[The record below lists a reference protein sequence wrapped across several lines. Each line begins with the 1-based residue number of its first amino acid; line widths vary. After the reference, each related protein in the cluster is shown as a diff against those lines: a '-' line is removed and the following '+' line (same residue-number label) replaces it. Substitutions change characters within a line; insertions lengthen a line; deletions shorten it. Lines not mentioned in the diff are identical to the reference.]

1 MIEHYFTYDKESHIV
16 NHTPISVLNGSLMAE
31 YPSTALTVQ
40 PLPEKEGSVVMVCD
54 FDEHGKPHSTLY
66 LQDYRDKA
74 IWNQSDCT
82 QSKQVSDLGDIEDGW
97 TLLKPTTEFDEWI
110 DGLWVTNLSNQYIF
124 NYNQVDD
131 ARRRVY
137 ITVINPLELEAQRK
151 ERQGETAIAEDYYRQ
166 ADAAKVEMEKAHP
179 WPVQPT

>member
-1 MIEHYFTYDKESHIV
+1 M
-16 NHTPISVLNGSLMAE
+16 
-31 YPSTALTVQ
+31 
-40 PLPEKEGSVVMVCD
+40 
-54 FDEHGKPHSTLY
+54 
-66 LQDYRDKA
+66 
-74 IWNQSDCT
+74 
-82 QSKQVSDLGDIEDGW
+82 GDIEDGW

-110 DGLWVTNLSNQYIF
+110 GGAWVTNHSNQYIF

-137 ITVINPLELEAQRK
+137 IDVINPLELEAQRK
-151 ERQGETAIAEDYYRQ
+151 ERQGDTAIAEDYYRQ